1 MGRIGEG
8 IKTFNSTVRTV
19 LAAIFVGLFGWV
31 GYVGYSEYTKY
42 ERTLKDQRQQL
53 QTLQG
58 ELETKAAEVETL
70 GDELEKKSQQLERL
84 ETAMR
89 LLKTDQRLAKL
100 TVVSIQRD
108 ENGKALQTELEFAEL
123 SPTGEPIDKP
133 KRMKL
138 PGDLIYVDNW
148 IVKFDDEYI
157 ENGDIE
163 RGTSLCLFHR
173 IFSDQQIPSEGF
185 SLDEIGMRPQA
196 YAQGG
201 AMSEFEE
208 KLWADFWGFAND
220 ETQAREMG
228 IRAAHG
234 EAISIKVKEGKAYT
248 IELRSS
254 GGLSFQPMDVVSE
267 SPNSG

>member
-19 LAAIFVGLFGWV
+19 LAAIFVGLFGWG
-31 GYVGYSEYTKY
+31 GYVGYSEYNKY

-53 QTLQG
+53 QTLKG
-58 ELETKAAEVETL
+58 ELESKAQEVETL
-70 GDELEKKSQQLERL
+70 EVELEEKSQQIERL
-84 ETAMR
+84 ETAML

-100 TVVSIQRD
+100 TVVNIERD
-108 ENGKALQTELEFAEL
+108 ADGKALRSELEFVEL
-123 SPTGEPIDKP
+123 SPTGEPLDDP
-133 KRMKL
+133 KRMEL

-208 KLWADFWGFAND
+208 KLWADFWEFAND
-220 ETQAREMG
+220 EQRAREMG

-254 GGLSFQPMDVVSE
+254 GGLSFQPMDVAATTSD
-267 SPNSG
+267 SG